1 MRTKKGQKPMLK
13 QLLRTK
19 PILEHSANCTNGTGL
34 KKCLTAFDL
43 ALLGV
48 GCAIGTGIFVLT
60 GIAAATQSGP
70 AVVISFI
77 IAGVASGFAA
87 LAYAEL
93 AASVGGSGSAYG
105 YSYVAFGEFI
115 AWVMGWILLLE
126 YGVGAAAV
134 ANGWAGYFVNT
145 LANFNLH
152 LPEALTKAPMVGGL
166 INLPAFAIIWV
177 LTILL
182 IIGVK
187 ESARFNNIIVVI
199 KLSTIAIFIT
209 LASLHLNTDNW
220 QPYMPFGWFTS
231 LENGKNIGILAGA
244 SLVFFAYFG
253 FDAVSTAAEEAK
265 NPQRDLPIGLIA
277 SLIFCTLIYIIVSA
291 LLTGIVP
298 YTELNVP
305 SPVAFALTQIGYTW
319 ASTLV
324 ATGVLAGLITVLL
337 VLLYGLTR
345 ILFAMSRDGLIPAIF
360 SEVNPDRQ
368 TPTKIILMCGLVV
381 SIVAG
386 FIPLGELAETVN
398 IGTLASFIMVCVGVI
413 VLRIRQPNLPR
424 PFKNPWNPLIPAL
437 GILSCGA
444 LMAFLPAATWIR
456 FGIWIVVG
464 IVFYFIYSMHHSNL
478 NKNQK

>member
-1 MRTKKGQKPMLK
+1 MRKK
-13 QLLRTK
+13 LLRTK
-19 PILEHSANCTNGTGL
+19 AIVVHSNSGL

-43 ALLGV
+43 ALLGI

-70 AVVISFI
+70 AVILSFI
-77 IAGVASGFAA
+77 IAGVASAFAA
-87 LAYAEL
+87 LSYAEL
-93 AASVGGSGSAYG
+93 ASSIGGSGSAYG

-126 YGVGAAAV
+126 YGVGSAAV
-134 ANGWAGYFVNT
+134 ANGWAGYFVST
-145 LANFNLH
+145 LANFNIY
-152 LPEALTKAPMVGGL
+152 LPEALTKAPVLGGL
-166 INLPAFAIIWV
+166 INLPAFAIIWI

-182 IIGVK
+182 MVGVK
-187 ESARFNNIIVVI
+187 ESARFNNIIVII

-209 LASLHLNTDNW
+209 LASMHLNTSNW
-220 QPYMPFGWFTS
+220 HPFMPYGWFST
-231 LENGKNIGILAGA
+231 LENGKNIGVLAGA

-265 NPQRDLPIGLIA
+265 NPQRDLPIGLIV
-277 SLIFCTLIYIIVSA
+277 SLTFCTIIYIVVSA

-298 YTELNVP
+298 YTELNVS
-305 SPVAFALTQIGYTW
+305 SPVAFALTKIGYTW

-345 ILFAMSRDGLIPAIF
+345 ILFAMSRDGLISPVF

-368 TPTKIILMCGLVV
+368 TPTKIILMCGAIV

-413 VLRIRQPNLPR
+413 VLRKRQPNLKR
-424 PFKNPWNPLIPAL
+424 PFKNPWNPLIPVL

-444 LMAFLPAATWIR
+444 LMTFLPAVTWMR
-456 FGIWIVVG
+456 FGIWILIG
-464 IVFYFIYSMHHSNL
+464 IVIYFIYSIHHSKL
-478 NKNQK
+478 NK

>member
-1 MRTKKGQKPMLK
+1 MLQ

-19 PILEHSANCTNGTGL
+19 AIVDHSNSGL
-34 KKCLTAFDL
+34 KKCLSAFDL
-43 ALLGV
+43 ALLGI

-60 GIAAATQSGP
+60 GIAAATQAGP
-70 AVVISFI
+70 AVVLSFI
-77 IAGVASGFAA
+77 FAGVASAFAA
-87 LAYAEL
+87 LSYAEL

-134 ANGWAGYFVNT
+134 ANGWAGYFVGT

-166 INLPAFAIIWV
+166 INLPAFGIIWV
-177 LTILL
+177 LIILL

-187 ESARFNNIIVVI
+187 ESARFNNIIVII
-199 KLSTIAIFIT
+199 KLSTIAIFIA
-209 LASLHLNTDNW
+209 LASMHLNTNNW
-220 QPYMPFGWFTS
+220 HPFMPYGWFTV
-231 LENGKNIGILAGA
+231 LEDGKTIGVLAGA

-265 NPQRDLPIGLIA
+265 NPQRDLPIGLLA
-277 SLIFCTLIYIIVSA
+277 SLAFCTTVYIIVSG

-298 YTELNVP
+298 YTALNVP
-305 SPVAFALTQIGYTW
+305 SPVAFGLAQIGYTW
-319 ASTLV
+319 SSTLV

-345 ILFAMSRDGLIPAIF
+345 ILFAMSRDGLISPIF

-368 TPTKIILMCGLVV
+368 TPTKVILMCGFIV

-413 VLRIRQPNLPR
+413 VLRIRQPNLKR
-424 PFKNPWNPLIPAL
+424 PFKNPWNPLIPVL

-444 LMAFLPAATWIR
+444 LMYFLPATTWMR
-456 FGIWIVVG
+456 FGVWVVIG
-464 IVFYFIYSMHHSNL
+464 IAVYFLYSMHHSKL
-478 NKNQK
+478 RSA

>member
-1 MRTKKGQKPMLK
+1 MHKK
-13 QLLRTK
+13 LLRTK
-19 PILEHSANCTNGTGL
+19 SIVGHGQTEL

-43 ALLGV
+43 ALLGI

-70 AVVISFI
+70 AVVLSFI
-77 IAGVASGFAA
+77 IAAVASAFAA
-87 LAYAEL
+87 LSYAEL

-134 ANGWAGYFVNT
+134 ANGWSGYFINT
-145 LANFNLH
+145 LSNLDIAF
-152 LPEALTKAPMVGGL
+152 PVAFTKAPMLGGV
-166 INLPAFAIIWV
+166 INLPAFAIIWL

-182 IIGVK
+182 MVGVK
-187 ESARFNNIIVVI
+187 ESARFNNIIVII
-199 KLSTIAIFIT
+199 KLSTIAIFIA
-209 LASLHLNTDNW
+209 LASLHLNTANW
-220 QPYMPFGWFTS
+220 HPFMPFGWFST
-231 LENGKNIGILAGA
+231 LEDGKNIGVLAGA

-277 SLIFCTLIYIIVSA
+277 SLIFCTIIYIIVSA

-298 YTELNVP
+298 YNELNVS
-305 SPVAFALTQIGYTW
+305 SPVAFALSKIGYTW

-345 ILFAMSRDGLIPAIF
+345 ILFSMSRDGLISPVF
-360 SEVNPDRQ
+360 SQVNPDRQ
-368 TPTKIILMCGLVV
+368 TPSKIILMCGAIV

-398 IGTLASFIMVCVGVI
+398 IGTLASFVMVCVGVI
-413 VLRIRQPNLPR
+413 VLRKRHPQLKR
-424 PFKNPWNPLIPAL
+424 PFKNPWNPVIPTL
-437 GILSCGA
+437 GILSCSA
-444 LMAFLPAATWIR
+444 LMTFLPAVTWMR
-456 FGIWIVVG
+456 FGIWILIGVV
-464 IVFYFIYSMHHSNL
+464 VYFVYSMHHSKL
-478 NKNQK
+478 N

>member
-1 MRTKKGQKPMLK
+1 MHK

-19 PILEHSANCTNGTGL
+19 SILIHSDSGL

-43 ALLGV
+43 ALLGI

-60 GIAAATQSGP
+60 GIAAATESGP
-70 AVVISFI
+70 AVVLSFVFAG
-77 IAGVASGFAA
+77 IASAFAA
-87 LAYAEL
+87 LSYSEL

-134 ANGWAGYFVNT
+134 ANGWSGYFINT
-145 LANFNLH
+145 LTNFNLH

-166 INLPAFAIIWV
+166 INLPAFAIIWA

-187 ESARFNNIIVVI
+187 ESARFNNIIVII

-209 LASLHLNTDNW
+209 LASAHIHPENW
-220 QPYMPFGWFTS
+220 HPFMPYGWFST
-231 LENGKNIGILAGA
+231 LENGKNVGVLAGA

-253 FDAVSTAAEEAK
+253 FDAVSTAAEESK
-265 NPQRDLPIGLIA
+265 NPQRDLPIGLLA
-277 SLIFCTLIYIIVSA
+277 SLAFCTIVYIIVSG

-298 YTELNVP
+298 YTALNVS
-305 SPVAFALTQIGYTW
+305 SPVAFALSEIGYTW

-345 ILFAMSRDGLIPAIF
+345 ILFAMSRDGLISPVF
-360 SEVNPDRQ
+360 SQVNPDRQ
-368 TPTKIILMCGLVV
+368 TPTKVILMCGLIV
-381 SIVAG
+381 SIIAG

-398 IGTLASFIMVCVGVI
+398 IGTLASFVMVCVGVI
-413 VLRIRQPNLPR
+413 VLRIRQPELKR
-424 PFKNPWNPLIPAL
+424 PFKNPWNPLIPVL
-437 GILSCGA
+437 GILSCSA
-444 LMAFLPAATWIR
+444 LMTFLPAITWFR
-456 FGIWIVVG
+456 FGIWILVG
-464 IVFYFIYSMHHSNL
+464 VIVYFVYSIHHSKL
-478 NKNQK
+478 KS

>member
-1 MRTKKGQKPMLK
+1 MLA
-13 QLLRTK
+13 QLFRTK
-19 PILEHSANCTNGTGL
+19 PIESHSTSGL
-34 KKCLTAFDL
+34 KKCLSAFDL
-43 ALLGV
+43 ALLGI

-70 AVVISFI
+70 AVVLSFI
-77 IAGVASGFAA
+77 IAGIASAFAA

-93 AASVGGSGSAYG
+93 ASSVGGSGSAYG
-105 YSYVAFGEFI
+105 YSYVAFGELI
-115 AWVMGWILLLE
+115 AWIMGWILLLE

-145 LANFNLH
+145 LTNFNVH
-152 LPEALTKAPMVGGL
+152 LPEAFTKAPMLGGL
-166 INLPAFAIIWV
+166 INFPAFAIIWI

-187 ESARFNNIIVVI
+187 ESARFNNIIVII
-199 KLSTIAIFIT
+199 KLSTIAIFIA
-209 LASLHLNTDNW
+209 LASLHLNTENW
-220 QPYMPFGWFTS
+220 HPFMPYGWFST
-231 LENGKNIGILAGA
+231 LENGKTIGVLAGA

-265 NPQRDLPIGLIA
+265 NPQRDLPIGLLA
-277 SLIFCTLIYIIVSA
+277 SLTFCTIIYIIVSA

-298 YTELNVP
+298 YTSLNVA
-305 SPVAFALTQIGYTW
+305 SPVAFALTQLGYTW

-345 ILFAMSRDGLIPAIF
+345 ILFSMSRDGLIPAIF
-360 SEVNPDRQ
+360 SQVNPDRQ
-368 TPTKIILMCGLVV
+368 TPTKIILFCGVIV

-398 IGTLASFIMVCVGVI
+398 IGTLASFVMVCVGVM
-413 VLRIRQPNLPR
+413 VLRVRQPNLPR
-424 PFKNPWNPLIPAL
+424 PFKNPWNPVIPVL
-437 GILSCGA
+437 GVLSCGA
-444 LMAFLPAATWIR
+444 LMTFLPSTTWLR
-456 FGIWIVVG
+456 FGVWILVG
-464 IVFYFIYSMHHSNL
+464 VTVYFTYSIHHSKL
-478 NKNQK
+478 KNK

>member
-1 MRTKKGQKPMLK
+1 MLK

-19 PILEHSANCTNGTGL
+19 PILEHSGSGL
-34 KKCLTAFDL
+34 KKCLSAFDL
-43 ALLGV
+43 ALLGI
-48 GCAIGTGIFVLT
+48 GGAIGTGIFVLT

-77 IAGVASGFAA
+77 IAGIASAFAA
-87 LAYAEL
+87 LSYAEL
-93 AASVGGSGSAYG
+93 SSSVGGSGSAYG
-105 YSYVAFGEFI
+105 YSYVAFGEFA

-134 ANGWAGYFVNT
+134 ANGWGGYFVNT

-152 LPEALTKAPMVGGL
+152 LPAALTKAPILGGL
-166 INLPAFAIIWV
+166 INLPAFGIIWV

-182 IIGVK
+182 TIGVK
-187 ESARFNNIIVVI
+187 ESARFNNIIVII
-199 KLSTIAIFIT
+199 KLSTIAIFIA
-209 LASLHLNTDNW
+209 LASMHLNTDNW
-220 QPYMPFGWFTS
+220 HPFMPFGWFTMV
-231 LENGKNIGILAGA
+231 EGGKNIGVLAGA

-277 SLIFCTLIYIIVSA
+277 SLTFCTIVYIIVSA

-305 SPVAFALTQIGYTW
+305 SPVAWALTKIGYTW

-345 ILFAMSRDGLIPAIF
+345 ILFTMSRDGLISPVF
-360 SEVNPDRQ
+360 SEINPDRQ
-368 TPTKIILMCGLVV
+368 TPTKIILVCGLIV

-413 VLRIRQPNLPR
+413 VLRIRQPNLKR
-424 PFKNPWNPLIPAL
+424 PFKNPWNPLIPVL

-444 LMAFLPAATWIR
+444 LMGFLPATTWIR
-456 FGIWIVVG
+456 FGVWVLIGIVV
-464 IVFYFIYSMHHSNL
+464 YFAYSMHHSKL
-478 NKNQK
+478 KT

>member
-1 MRTKKGQKPMLK
+1 MLK
-13 QLLRTK
+13 QMLRTK
-19 PILEHSANCTNGTGL
+19 PIVDHSGSGL

-43 ALLGV
+43 ALLGI

-70 AVVISFI
+70 AVIISFI

-134 ANGWAGYFVNT
+134 ANGWSGYFTGT
-145 LANFNLH
+145 LANFNIY
-152 LPEALTKAPMVGGL
+152 LPEALTKAPMVGGI
-166 INLPAFAIIWV
+166 INLPAFAIIWT

-182 IIGVK
+182 IVGVK

-199 KLSTIAIFIT
+199 KLSTIAIFIA
-209 LASLHLNTDNW
+209 LSIGHLNTDNW
-220 QPYMPFGWFTS
+220 QPFMPFGWFSTM
-231 LENGKNIGILAGA
+231 EDGKNIGILAGA

-265 NPQRDLPIGLIA
+265 NPQRDLPIGLLA
-277 SLIFCTLIYIIVSA
+277 SLIFCTIIYIIVSG
-291 LLTGIVP
+291 LLTGVVH
-298 YTELNVP
+298 YTELNVA
-305 SPVAFALTQIGYTW
+305 SPVAFALSKIGYTW
-319 ASTLV
+319 SSTLV

-337 VLLYGLTR
+337 VLMYGLTR
-345 ILFAMSRDGLIPAIF
+345 ILFAMSRDGLISPIF

-368 TPTKIILMCGLVV
+368 TPTKVILMCGLIV

-398 IGTLASFIMVCVGVI
+398 IGTLASFVMVCVGVL
-413 VLRIRQPNLPR
+413 VLRIRQPNLHR
-424 PFKNPWNPLIPAL
+424 PFKNPWNPLIPVL

-444 LMAFLPAATWIR
+444 LMAFLPTSTWIR
-456 FGIWIVVG
+456 FGVWIMCG
-464 IVFYFIYSMHHSNL
+464 IGVYFLYSIRHSKL
-478 NKNQK
+478 R

>member
-1 MRTKKGQKPMLK
+1 MHKK
-13 QLLRTK
+13 LLRTK
-19 PILEHSANCTNGTGL
+19 AIESHGQTGL
-34 KKCLTAFDL
+34 KKCLSAFDL
-43 ALLGV
+43 ALLGI

-70 AVVISFI
+70 AVVLSFI
-77 IAGVASGFAA
+77 IAGVASAFAA

-134 ANGWAGYFVNT
+134 ANGWAGYFINT
-145 LANFNLH
+145 LSNFNVH
-152 LPEALTKAPMVGGL
+152 LPEALTKAPMLGGL
-166 INLPAFAIIWV
+166 INLPAFAIIWL

-182 IIGVK
+182 MVGVK
-187 ESARFNNIIVVI
+187 ESARFNNIIVIV
-199 KLSTIAIFIT
+199 KLSTIAIFIA
-209 LASLHLNTDNW
+209 LAALHLNTDNW
-220 QPYMPFGWFTS
+220 HPFMPFGWFST
-231 LENGKNIGILAGA
+231 LEDGKNIGVLAGA

-265 NPQRDLPIGLIA
+265 NPQRDLPIGLLA
-277 SLIFCTLIYIIVSA
+277 SLTFCTIIYIIVSA

-298 YTELNVP
+298 YTELNVS
-305 SPVAFALTQIGYTW
+305 SPVAFALTKIGYTW

-345 ILFAMSRDGLIPAIF
+345 ILFSMSRDGLISPVF
-360 SEVNPDRQ
+360 SQVNPDRQ
-368 TPTKIILMCGLVV
+368 TPTKIILMCGAIV

-398 IGTLASFIMVCVGVI
+398 IGTLASFVMVCVGVI
-413 VLRIRQPNLPR
+413 VLRKRQPHLKR
-424 PFKNPWNPLIPAL
+424 PFKNPWNPLIPSL

-444 LMAFLPAATWIR
+444 LMTFLPAVTWMR
-456 FGIWIVVG
+456 FGIWILIGVV
-464 IVFYFIYSMHHSNL
+464 VYFVYSMHHSKL
-478 NKNQK
+478 NK

>member
-1 MRTKKGQKPMLK
+1 MLK

-19 PILEHSANCTNGTGL
+19 PILEHSGSGL
-34 KKCLTAFDL
+34 KKCLSAFDL
-43 ALLGV
+43 ALLGI
-48 GCAIGTGIFVLT
+48 GGAIGTGIFVLT

-77 IAGVASGFAA
+77 IAGIASAFAA
-87 LAYAEL
+87 LSYAEL
-93 AASVGGSGSAYG
+93 SSSVGGSGSAYG
-105 YSYVAFGEFI
+105 YSYVAFGEFA

-134 ANGWAGYFVNT
+134 ANGWGGYFVNT

-152 LPEALTKAPMVGGL
+152 LPAALTKAPILGGL
-166 INLPAFAIIWV
+166 INLPAFSIIWV

-182 IIGVK
+182 TIGVK
-187 ESARFNNIIVVI
+187 ESARFNNIIVII
-199 KLSTIAIFIT
+199 KLSTIAIFIA
-209 LASLHLNTDNW
+209 LASMHLNTDNW
-220 QPYMPFGWFTS
+220 HPFMPFGWFTMV
-231 LENGKNIGILAGA
+231 EGGKNIGVLAGA

-277 SLIFCTLIYIIVSA
+277 SLTFCTIVYIIVSA

-305 SPVAFALTQIGYTW
+305 SPVAWALTKIGYTW

-345 ILFAMSRDGLIPAIF
+345 ILFTMSRDGLISPIF

-368 TPTKIILMCGLVV
+368 TPTKIILVCGLIV

-413 VLRIRQPNLPR
+413 VLRIRQPNLKR
-424 PFKNPWNPLIPAL
+424 PFKNPWNPLIPVL

-444 LMAFLPAATWIR
+444 LMGFLPATTWIR
-456 FGIWIVVG
+456 FGVWVLIGIVV
-464 IVFYFIYSMHHSNL
+464 YFAYSMHHSKL
-478 NKNQK
+478 KT

>member
-1 MRTKKGQKPMLK
+1 MLK

-19 PILEHSANCTNGTGL
+19 PILEHSGSGL
-34 KKCLTAFDL
+34 KKCLSAFDL
-43 ALLGV
+43 ALLGI
-48 GCAIGTGIFVLT
+48 GGAIGTGIFVLT

-77 IAGVASGFAA
+77 IAGVASAFAA
-87 LAYAEL
+87 LSYAEL
-93 AASVGGSGSAYG
+93 SSSVGGSGSAYG
-105 YSYVAFGEFI
+105 YSYVAFGEFA

-134 ANGWAGYFVNT
+134 ANGWGGYFVST
-145 LANFNLH
+145 LANFNLQ
-152 LPEALTKAPMVGGL
+152 LPMALTKAPILGGF
-166 INLPAFAIIWV
+166 INLPAFGIIWV

-182 IIGVK
+182 TIGVK
-187 ESARFNNIIVVI
+187 ESARFNNIIVII
-199 KLSTIAIFIT
+199 KLSTIAIFIV
-209 LASLHLNTDNW
+209 LASMHLNTDNW
-220 QPYMPFGWFTS
+220 HPFMPFGWFTMV
-231 LENGKNIGILAGA
+231 EGGKNIGILAGA

-277 SLIFCTLIYIIVSA
+277 SLTFCTIVYIIVSA

-305 SPVAFALTQIGYTW
+305 SPVAWALTKIGYTW

-345 ILFAMSRDGLIPAIF
+345 ILFTMSRDGLISPVF

-368 TPTKIILMCGLVV
+368 TPTKIILVCGLIV

-413 VLRIRQPNLPR
+413 VLRIRQPNLKR
-424 PFKNPWNPLIPAL
+424 PFKNPWNPLIPVL

-444 LMAFLPAATWIR
+444 LMGFLPATTLIR
-456 FGIWIVVG
+456 FGVWVLIGIVV
-464 IVFYFIYSMHHSNL
+464 YFAYSMHHSKL
-478 NKNQK
+478 KN